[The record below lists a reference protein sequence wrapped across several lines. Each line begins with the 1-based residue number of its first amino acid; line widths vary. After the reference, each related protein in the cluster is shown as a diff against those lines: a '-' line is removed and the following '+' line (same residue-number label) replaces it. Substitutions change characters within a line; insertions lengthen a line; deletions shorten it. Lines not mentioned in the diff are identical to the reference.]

1 MRRNRASRWAMKR
14 SRGPLTSA
22 SYRGLFFSNQSR
34 LLWDFRSFRNWKSP
48 GVKYAWLP
56 MSLLLRPPHPG
67 FMPRCSSK
75 AGRRKQRSD
84 SLGQSG
90 VMVPTVEVQQGVTG
104 EHNLVDGAALPHIRR
119 RPVFAVV
126 IGLHRD
132 GDGVGTTAVEEV
144 LQRQGPLVADPRAG
158 GDRPAP
164 PARGPRGP

>member
-56 MSLLLRPPHPG
+56 MGLLLRPPHPDSCRRDAAA
-67 FMPRCSSK
+67 MRCSSK
-75 AGRRKQRSD
+75 AGRGKQRSD
-84 SLGQSG
+84 YLGQPG
-90 VMVPTVEVQQGVTG
+90 VVVLTVEVQQGVTG
-104 EHNLVDGAALPHIRR
+104 ELNLVDGAALPHVRR

-126 IGLHRD
+126 ICYRASSERLSMTLETFCAIARMNYGKNPRVGLNR
-132 GDGVGTTAVEEV
+132 
-144 LQRQGPLVADPRAG
+144 
-158 GDRPAP
+158 
-164 PARGPRGP
+164 